1 MQYAEPTLFGALLQG
16 QLKFAF
22 GVSPLVFAAIAG
34 LIVAAVVVSYF
45 KTTRPLSKA
54 WKLFFISLRSSVLML
69 ILFCLLRPVIIT
81 QQASQQDTYL
91 GVLYDDSRSMSVT
104 DMAGSI
110 SRSEAVNEALI
121 RNGVLD
127 ELAESFQL
135 RSFRFDQQTE
145 RITGADGL
153 SAEGTASS
161 ISQALE
167 FVDAQLGGLP
177 LGGLVLVS
185 DGADNT
191 GDDPVVKAQA
201 FGARQI
207 PIFTVGVGQEA
218 IPQDIGIVDVN
229 SNRTVLEDTVFTV
242 SAGLKHRG
250 YEGHE
255 VELTVR
261 DGDSVV
267 ASRTVT
273 LGEEGITRRYELELA
288 PERPQAIVY
297 DLQVALQRGE
307 IIEQNNTYSFLVDNS
322 DREPLDILYIEGH
335 PRNEYKFIRRAVEPD
350 SSLRLATYL
359 QTGPEKYY
367 RQGIESPTELSEGFP
382 SDRETLFQYEALVLG
397 DIEQSFFSVEQLQMI
412 QGFVADR
419 GGGLLMSGLI
429 DPEFITTP
437 IADILPVS
445 LVEEGFLPSYLQGG
459 IRRGSHPTGE
469 LFTPRLTRSGEFS
482 PLLRLAAEDGENSY
496 LWRQLPQ
503 LQGIQVTGRIKPG
516 ASVLIEHPLLQYQ
529 DQALPVL
536 AYQRYGSG
544 RSMVLTSASTW
555 RWQMMMD
562 SRNQSHEILWR
573 QLLRWLAVSAPER
586 ISIEF
591 DREFYN
597 VGDEVMV
604 SATVLNEEYQPDNN
618 ATLYLQTTDPLDQ
631 ITDSPMQ
638 WDIEEEGV
646 YRSRFTVAQ
655 EGVYNLL
662 VDIASAAGE
671 GSRDGSQKEAAI
683 VVISSLR
690 EYNDAAMDSGLLSR
704 IAEISGGSF
713 FSLDQA
719 SELVNAIEFTP
730 NAYSREVQIDLWD
743 QPWLLA
749 LLITLLCI
757 DWIARRLRGL
767 S

>member
-1 MQYAEPTLFGALLQG
+1 
-16 QLKFAF
+16 
-22 GVSPLVFAAIAG
+22 
-34 LIVAAVVVSYF
+34 
-45 KTTRPLSKA
+45 
-54 WKLFFISLRSSVLML
+54 
-69 ILFCLLRPVIIT
+69 
-81 QQASQQDTYL
+81 
-91 GVLYDDSRSMSVT
+91 
-104 DMAGSI
+104 
-110 SRSEAVNEALI
+110 
-121 RNGVLD
+121 
-127 ELAESFQL
+127 
-135 RSFRFDQQTE
+135 
-145 RITGADGL
+145 
-153 SAEGTASS
+153 
-161 ISQALE
+161 LE

-177 LGGLVLVS
+177 LGGLVLFS
-185 DGADNT
+185 DGAYNT
-191 GDDPVVKAQA
+191 GDYPVVKAQA